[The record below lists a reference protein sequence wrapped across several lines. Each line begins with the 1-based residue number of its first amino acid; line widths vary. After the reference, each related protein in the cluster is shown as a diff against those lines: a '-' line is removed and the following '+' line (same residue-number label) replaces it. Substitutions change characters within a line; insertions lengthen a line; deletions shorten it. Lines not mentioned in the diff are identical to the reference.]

1 MSNKIRAALTFA
13 QNQELQHLQAS
24 MAKQDVSRI
33 LQTVQNFVDTY
44 EEYFEQG
51 QVNLFAIE
59 AQPNLR
65 QHTARTAFVMINLTG
80 KSIKAFNAH
89 LEFKVNDFA
98 VQFEDVDW
106 EIPSE
111 FLGNWASG
119 FAIMV
124 VDDIPMQGTPT
135 KANYSLDDL
144 DLTVSDVT
152 VVDA

>member
-59 AQPNLR
+59 APVSYT
-65 QHTARTAFVMINLTG
+65 HLT
-80 KSIKAFNAH
+80 
-89 LEFKVNDFA
+89 L
-98 VQFEDVDW
+98 
-106 EIPSE
+106 
-111 FLGNWASG
+111 
-119 FAIMV
+119 
-124 VDDIPMQGTPT
+124 PT
-135 KANYSLDDL
+135 
-144 DLTVSDVT
+144 TERV
-152 VVDA
+152 